1 MTRTPPID
9 TTAAPPADP
18 GDGAGKSPA
27 SGPLL
32 DGRLREAIECMA
44 DGFALFDA
52 DDRLVLCNS
61 KYRDAYPLI
70 ADLMVPGTPFEDFVR
85 TGVARG
91 QYAGPIASIE
101 DFIQHRIALHRNPAG
116 AHEVELSGN
125 RWLRIDERRTGDNG
139 IVGIRTD
146 ITDAK
151 RREQAWRK
159 ASDELTL
166 GKRNLDIALNYMSQ
180 GLCLFDAD
188 QRLIIC
194 NRRYL
199 EIYNFSPAVV
209 KPGITLREIM
219 EYSVSIGNYPTA
231 EEGHKALAQRP
242 SEAARREQAK
252 FTQTLSN
259 GRVIAVN
266 HEPLPDGG
274 SVATYEDVTLQ
285 EQARVALQSAKDQA
299 EAANRAKSEFLA
311 NMSHELRTPL
321 NAIIGF
327 SELMTLETMG
337 PIGNDRYKD
346 YTKDIFDSGTHLLA
360 LINDVLDLSKIE
372 AGRYKLREEKVDLED
387 VVRSSVRVITER
399 AERANLILSTDIPSP
414 APRLYADER
423 ALKQMLLNLLTN
435 AVKFTP
441 AGGRVG
447 LGVKRNSAGG
457 LDIVV
462 SDTGIGIAPEDLPKA
477 MERFGQ
483 VDSQTA
489 RKFEGT
495 GLGLPMVKSL
505 TELHGGTLRLESKV
519 GEGTRVIISLPADRV
534 LDDAASEQQEAAPE
548 EMAAG

>member
-1 MTRTPPID
+1 MTETPPSP
-9 TTAAPPADP
+9 AAPPAST
-18 GDGAGKSPA
+18 GGRAGASPDF
-27 SGPLL
+27 GRYL
-32 DGRLREAIECMA
+32 DSRLREAIECMA

-52 DDRLVLCNS
+52 EDRLVLCNS

-70 ADLMVPGTPFEDFVR
+70 VDLMVPGTPFEDLVR
-85 TGVARG
+85 TGLARG
-91 QYAGPIASIE
+91 QYAGPIESVE
-101 DFIQHRIALHRNPAG
+101 EFVRHRVALHRNPQG
-116 AHEVELSGN
+116 AHEVELSGD

-146 ITDAK
+146 ITEVK
-151 RREQAWRK
+151 RREIAFRK
-159 ASDELTL
+159 ATEALTR
-166 GKRNLDIALNYMSQ
+166 GKRNLDIALDFMSQ

-199 EIYNFSPAVV
+199 EIYNFSPDVV
-209 KPGITLREIM
+209 KPGIKLIEIM

-231 EEGHKALAQRP
+231 EEGQKALANRRNQATQR
-242 SEAARREQAK
+242 EHVK
-252 FTQTLSN
+252 FQQTLSN
-259 GRVIAVN
+259 GRVVAVN
-266 HEPLPDGG
+266 HVPLPEGG

-285 EQARVALQSAKDQA
+285 EQARAALQIAKDHA

-327 SELMTLETMG
+327 SELMMLETMG

-346 YTKDIFDSGTHLLA
+346 YTKDIHDSGRHLLE

-387 VVRSSVRVITER
+387 VVRSSVRVVTER
-399 AERANLILSTDIPSP
+399 AERANLILSTDIPAP
-414 APRLYADER
+414 APQLFADER

-447 LGVKRNSAGG
+447 LGAKRNAAGG
-457 LDIVV
+457 LDIWV
-462 SDTGIGIAPEDLPKA
+462 SDTGIGIAPEDLAKA

-483 VDSQTA
+483 VDSQVA
-489 RKFEGT
+489 RKFEGS

-505 TELHGGTLRLESKV
+505 AELHGGAFRLESKV
-519 GEGTRVIISLPADRV
+519 GAGTKAIISLPADRM
-534 LDDAASEQQEAAPE
+534 LDEAPAEEQAAAPE
-548 EMAAG
+548 SMLAG